1 MTQLLKTGFNKISEY
16 SDKTVNF
23 LKNSISISTDVLI
36 NGIKFKDTTDS
47 NKRVYFYYRYINV
60 LVILLVFG
68 LVYYLN
74 SYYNTFGIKD
84 TPYEILGAIVL
95 LGVGVFYFLFLVFR
109 NNNNNKINPNERL
122 AINGTDKMELTSSGY
137 DAISYNISIPTIQS
151 TYLKPLR
158 ILFMY
163 IGLLLLILISI
174 IYIINYVLYSQK
186 NTNMFS
192 ITQSLISITIVIVVL
207 AIFAALFSIKT
218 QDSDDSCEYID
229 SSKHL
234 FIYDYICIIKK
245 TIFFIPCLLIIVI
258 NEINKDI
265 KLTPSPVYLL
275 LFILILLITLLFV
288 LPFLF
293 KYFRTLN
300 KSSLLKGTDPYY
312 LNEKKVI
319 GIYQNLNKNINSTID
334 IPIPKTDSTSNPI
347 ITNPIDALLTTLNLN
362 KQETTLYLAFQIS
375 NLTNDLTKAFDSSTE
390 IAAETKDI
398 TKQAKENISD
408 TKGYNF
414 KLLKNDY
421 NGIYNIKTSFYDP
434 PKTINKFPY
443 NYTYSISFYVYIN
456 PQPTNTSI
464 AYNKDT
470 EIFNY
475 AYKPVIYYNGK
486 SQSIIVRSR
495 TLNNKGDQLDTI
507 YEGKNIKHQKWL
519 FFVINYSNNNIDVFI
534 DGKLVGT
541 KKDITPYFKGD
552 KVTIGENEGIHG
564 SIKEINYYSDIT
576 SPLTIE
582 LLYNLTNNK

>member
-1 MTQLLKTGFNKISEY
+1 MTQLLKKSYTIISDY

-23 LKNSISISTDVLI
+23 LKNSISISTDVVI
-36 NGIKFKDTTDS
+36 NGIKYKN
-47 NKRVYFYYRYINV
+47 NKPGTAPKYVYYYYRYINIF
-60 LVILLVFG
+60 LILLAFG
-68 LVYYLN
+68 IVYYLN
-74 SYYNTFGIKD
+74 TYYNLFGIKN

-95 LGVGVFYFLFLVFR
+95 FGVGAFYFLFLVFR
-109 NNNNNKINPNERL
+109 NNNYNFINENERL
-122 AINGTDKMELTSSGY
+122 SSTTTDTGKPLSSSDY
-137 DAISYNISIPTIQS
+137 DAPIYNIDSTIIQS
-151 TYLKPLR
+151 SYLKPLR

-163 IGLLLLILISI
+163 IALLFAILISI
-174 IYIINYVLYSQK
+174 VYIINYVLYSQK

-207 AIFAALFSIKT
+207 AIIASLFSIKA
-218 QDSDDSCEYID
+218 QESDDSCENPEG
-229 SSKHL
+229 KKFM

-258 NEINKDI
+258 DEINKDI
-265 KLTPSPVYLL
+265 KLTPSSVYLL
-275 LFILILLITLLFV
+275 LFILLLLITLLFV

-312 LNEKKVI
+312 LNEMKVI
-319 GIYQNLNKNINSTID
+319 GIYQNLNKNINDTID
-334 IPIPKTDSTSNPI
+334 IPIPKTDSTSNTI
-347 ITNPIDALLTTLNLN
+347 IKNPIDALLTTLNLN
-362 KQETTLYLAFQIS
+362 KQENTLF
-375 NLTNDLTKAFDSSTE
+375 KALDSSTTIE
-390 IAAETKDI
+390 PESKEVTKQTKD
-398 TKQAKENISD
+398 NISD

-434 PKTINKFPY
+434 PKVIKKFPY

-456 PQPTNTSI
+456 PQPTNTSV

-486 SQSIIVRSR
+486 SQSIIIKSR

-507 YEGKNIKHQKWL
+507 YQGKNIKHQ
-519 FFVINYSNNNIDVFI
+519 NQ
-534 DGKLVGT
+534 
-541 KKDITPYFKGD
+541 
-552 KVTIGENEGIHG
+552 
-564 SIKEINYYSDIT
+564 
-576 SPLTIE
+576 
-582 LLYNLTNNK
+582 

>member
-1 MTQLLKTGFNKISEY
+1 MTQLLKTSFNKISEY

-36 NGIKFKDTTDS
+36 NGIKFKDTIAT
-47 NKRVYFYYRYINV
+47 NKHEYFYYRYINV

-95 LGVGVFYFLFLVFR
+95 LGVGVYYFLFLVFR
-109 NNNNNKINPNERL
+109 NNNNNKINKNERL
-122 AINGTDKMELTSSGY
+122 AINGSDNMELTSSGY

-163 IGLLLLILISI
+163 VGLLLLILISI

-186 NTNMFS
+186 NTNTFS

-218 QDSDDSCEYID
+218 QGSDESCEYSD
-229 SSKHL
+229 TSKSL

-258 NEINKDI
+258 DEINKDI

-275 LFILILLITLLFV
+275 LFILLLLITLLFV

-319 GIYQNLNKNINSTID
+319 AIYQNLNKNVNSTID
-334 IPIPKTDSTSNPI
+334 IPIPKTDNTSNPI

-362 KQETTLYLAFQIS
+362 KQENTLF
-375 NLTNDLTKAFDSSTE
+375 KAFDSSTE
-390 IAAETKDI
+390 IAPESKDI
-398 TKQAKENISD
+398 TNQTKDNISD

-421 NGIYNIKTSFYDP
+421 NGIYNVKTSFYDP

-456 PQPTNTSI
+456 PQPTNTSV

-564 SIKEINYYSDIT
+564 SIKEINYYSEIT

>member
-1 MTQLLKTGFNKISEY
+1 MTQLLKTGATIISDY

-23 LKNSISISTDVLI
+23 LKNSISISTDVVI
-36 NGIKFKDTTDS
+36 NGIKYKKTGDEY
-47 NKRVYFYYRYINV
+47 VYYYYRYINV
-60 LVILLVFG
+60 LLILLAFG
-68 LVYYLN
+68 IVYYLN
-74 SYYNTFGIKD
+74 TYYNLFGIKN

-95 LGVGVFYFLFLVFR
+95 FGVGAFYFLFLVFR
-109 NNNNNKINPNERL
+109 NNNNRFINENERL
-122 AINGTDKMELTSSGY
+122 NSATDKGQPLSSSDY
-137 DAISYNISIPTIQS
+137 DAPIYNINSKIIQS
-151 TYLKPLR
+151 SYLKPLR

-163 IGLLLLILISI
+163 IALLFAILISI
-174 IYIINYVLYSQK
+174 VYIVNYVLYSQK

-207 AIFAALFSIKT
+207 AIIASLFSIKA
-218 QDSDDSCEYID
+218 QKSGDACENPED
-229 SSKHL
+229 TEDEKFM

-258 NEINKDI
+258 DEINKDI
-265 KLTPSPVYLL
+265 KLTPSSVYLL
-275 LFILILLITLLFV
+275 LFILLLLITLLFV

-312 LNEKKVI
+312 LNEMKVI
-319 GIYQNLNKNINSTID
+319 GIYQNLNKNVNDTID
-334 IPIPKTDSTSNPI
+334 IPIPKTDSTSNTI
-347 ITNPIDALLTTLNLN
+347 IKNPIDALLTTLNLN
-362 KQETTLYLAFQIS
+362 KQENTLF
-375 NLTNDLTKAFDSSTE
+375 KALDSSTTIE
-390 IAAETKDI
+390 PESKEVTKQTKD
-398 TKQAKENISD
+398 NISD

-434 PKTINKFPY
+434 PKVINKFPY

-456 PQPTNTSI
+456 PQPTNTSV

-486 SQSIIVRSR
+486 SQSIIIKSR

-507 YEGKNIKHQKWL
+507 YQGKNIKHQKWL

-534 DGKLVGT
+534 DGKLVGS
-541 KKDITPYFKGD
+541 KKDVTPYFKGD
-552 KVTIGENEGIHG
+552 KVTIGENDGIHG
-564 SIKEINYYSDIT
+564 SIKEINYYSEIT

-582 LLYNLTNNK
+582 LLYNLTNNS

>member
-36 NGIKFKDTTDS
+36 NGIKFKKNDS
-47 NKRVYFYYRYINV
+47 MSNDHEYFYYRYINV

-95 LGVGVFYFLFLVFR
+95 FGVGVFYFLFLVFR
-109 NNNNNKINPNERL
+109 NNNNKKINLNERL
-122 AINGTDKMELTSSGY
+122 STNRGPDDKELNNDSYT
-137 DAISYNISIPTIQS
+137 AVIYNIDNKRIQS

-186 NTNMFS
+186 NTNTFS

-218 QDSDDSCEYID
+218 QDSDDSCEYSD

-258 NEINKDI
+258 DEINKDI

-275 LFILILLITLLFV
+275 LFILIILITLLFV

-362 KQETTLYLAFQIS
+362 KQENTLF
-375 NLTNDLTKAFDSSTE
+375 KAFDSSTE
-390 IAAETKDI
+390 IAPESKDI
-398 TKQAKENISD
+398 TNQTKDNISD

-421 NGIYNIKTSFYDP
+421 NGIYNVKTSFYDP

-456 PQPTNTSI
+456 PQPTNTSV

-519 FFVINYSNNNIDVFI
+519 FVVINYSNNNIDVFI

-564 SIKEINYYSDIT
+564 SIKEINYYSEIT

>member
-1 MTQLLKTGFNKISEY
+1 MTQLLKTSYTIISDY

-23 LKNSISISTDVLI
+23 LKNSISISTDVVI
-36 NGIKFKDTTDS
+36 NGIKYKK
-47 NKRVYFYYRYINV
+47 NGNEYVYYYYRYINIF
-60 LVILLVFG
+60 LILLAFG

-74 SYYNTFGIKD
+74 TYYNLFGIKN

-95 LGVGVFYFLFLVFR
+95 FGVGAFYFLFLVFR
-109 NNNNNKINPNERL
+109 NNNNNFINENERL
-122 AINGTDKMELTSSGY
+122 ISAKIDKPLSSSYY
-137 DAISYNISIPTIQS
+137 DATIYNIDSNIIQNS
-151 TYLKPLR
+151 YLKPLR

-163 IGLLLLILISI
+163 IALLFAILISI
-174 IYIINYVLYSQK
+174 VYIVNYVLYSQK

-207 AIFAALFSIKT
+207 AIIASLFSIKA
-218 QDSDDSCEYID
+218 QKSDDSCENPED
-229 SSKHL
+229 EKFM

-258 NEINKDI
+258 DEINKDI
-265 KLTPSPVYLL
+265 KLTPSSVYLL
-275 LFILILLITLLFV
+275 LFILLLLITLLFV

-312 LNEKKVI
+312 LNEMKVI
-319 GIYQNLNKNINSTID
+319 GIYQNLNKNVNDTID
-334 IPIPKTDSTSNPI
+334 IPIPKTDNTSNTI
-347 ITNPIDALLTTLNLN
+347 IKNPIDALLTTLNLN
-362 KQETTLYLAFQIS
+362 KQENTLF
-375 NLTNDLTKAFDSSTE
+375 KALDSSTTIE
-390 IAAETKDI
+390 PESKEVTKQTKD
-398 TKQAKENISD
+398 NISD

-434 PKTINKFPY
+434 PKVINKFPY

-456 PQPTNTSI
+456 PQPTNTSV

-486 SQSIIVRSR
+486 SQSIIIKSR

-507 YEGKNIKHQKWL
+507 YQGKNIKHQKWL

-534 DGKLVGT
+534 DGKLVGS
-541 KKDITPYFKGD
+541 KKDVTPYFKGD
-552 KVTIGENEGIHG
+552 KVTIGENDGIHG
-564 SIKEINYYSDIT
+564 SIKEINYYSEIT

-582 LLYNLTNNK
+582 LLYNLTNNS

>member
-1 MTQLLKTGFNKISEY
+1 MTQLLKKGYTIISDY

-23 LKNSISISTDVLI
+23 LKNSINISTDVVI
-36 NGIKFKDTTDS
+36 NGIKYKKDS
-47 NKRVYFYYRYINV
+47 EYVYYYYRYINV
-60 LVILLVFG
+60 FLILLAFG
-68 LVYYLN
+68 IVYHLN
-74 SYYNTFGIKD
+74 TYYNLFGIKN

-95 LGVGVFYFLFLVFR
+95 FGVGAFYFLFLVFR
-109 NNNNNKINPNERL
+109 NNNNRFINKNERL
-122 AINGTDKMELTSSGY
+122 NSATITDPLSSSDY
-137 DAISYNISIPTIQS
+137 DATIYNIDSNIIQS
-151 TYLKPLR
+151 SYLKPLR

-163 IGLLLLILISI
+163 IALLFAILISI
-174 IYIINYVLYSQK
+174 VYIVNYVLYSQK

-207 AIFAALFSIKT
+207 AIIASIFSIKA
-218 QDSDDSCEYID
+218 QKSGDSCENPED
-229 SSKHL
+229 TEGKKFM

-258 NEINKDI
+258 DEINKDI
-265 KLTPSPVYLL
+265 KLTPSSVYLL
-275 LFILILLITLLFV
+275 LFILLLLITLLFV

-312 LNEKKVI
+312 LNEMKVI
-319 GIYQNLNKNINSTID
+319 GIYQNLNKNINDTID
-334 IPIPKTDSTSNPI
+334 IPIPKIDSTSNTI
-347 ITNPIDALLTTLNLN
+347 IKNPIDALLTTLNLN
-362 KQETTLYLAFQIS
+362 KQENTLF
-375 NLTNDLTKAFDSSTE
+375 KALDSSTTIE
-390 IAAETKDI
+390 PESKEVTKQTKD
-398 TKQAKENISD
+398 NISD

-434 PKTINKFPY
+434 PKVIKKFPY

-456 PQPTNTSI
+456 PQPTNTSV

-486 SQSIIVRSR
+486 SQSIIIKSR

-507 YEGKNIKHQKWL
+507 YQGKNIKHQKWL
-519 FFVINYSNNNIDVFI
+519 FFVINYSNNNIDVFM
-534 DGKLVGT
+534 DGKLVGS
-541 KKDITPYFKGD
+541 KKDVTPYFKGD
-552 KVTIGENEGIHG
+552 KVTIGENDGIHG

-576 SPLTIE
+576 SPLTVE
-582 LLYNLTNNK
+582 LLYNLTNNR

>member
-1 MTQLLKTGFNKISEY
+1 MTQLLKTSATIISDY

-23 LKNSISISTDVLI
+23 LKNSISISTDVVI
-36 NGIKFKDTTDS
+36 NGIKYKKTGDEY
-47 NKRVYFYYRYINV
+47 VYYYYRYINV
-60 LVILLVFG
+60 LLILLAFG
-68 LVYYLN
+68 IVYYLN
-74 SYYNTFGIKD
+74 TYYNLFGIKN

-95 LGVGVFYFLFLVFR
+95 FGVGAFYFLFLVFR
-109 NNNNNKINPNERL
+109 NNNNRFINENERL
-122 AINGTDKMELTSSGY
+122 SSTTTDKGQPLSSSGY
-137 DAISYNISIPTIQS
+137 DATIYTINSNIIQNS
-151 TYLKPLR
+151 YLKPLR

-163 IGLLLLILISI
+163 IALLFTILISI
-174 IYIINYVLYSQK
+174 VYIVNYVLYSQK

-207 AIFAALFSIKT
+207 AIIASLFSIKA
-218 QDSDDSCEYID
+218 QKSGDACENPED
-229 SSKHL
+229 EKFM

-258 NEINKDI
+258 DEINKDI
-265 KLTPSPVYLL
+265 KLTPSSVYLL
-275 LFILILLITLLFV
+275 LFILLLLITLLFV

-312 LNEKKVI
+312 LNEMKVI
-319 GIYQNLNKNINSTID
+319 GIYQNLNKNINDTID
-334 IPIPKTDSTSNPI
+334 IPIPKTDSTSNTI
-347 ITNPIDALLTTLNLN
+347 IKNPIDALLTTLNLN
-362 KQETTLYLAFQIS
+362 KQENTLFKTL
-375 NLTNDLTKAFDSSTE
+375 DSSTTIE
-390 IAAETKDI
+390 PESKEVTKQTKD
-398 TKQAKENISD
+398 NISD

-434 PKTINKFPY
+434 PKVINKFPY

-456 PQPTNTSI
+456 PQPTNTSV

-486 SQSIIVRSR
+486 SQSIIIKSR

-507 YEGKNIKHQKWL
+507 YQGKNIKHQKWL

-534 DGKLVGT
+534 DGKMVGS
-541 KKDITPYFKGD
+541 KKDVTPYFKGD
-552 KVTIGENEGIHG
+552 KVTIGENDGIHG

-576 SPLTIE
+576 SPLTVE
-582 LLYNLTNNK
+582 LLYNLTNNR

>member
-36 NGIKFKDTTDS
+36 NGIKFKDKTVH

-74 SYYNTFGIKD
+74 SYYNLFGVQN

-122 AINGTDKMELTSSGY
+122 ATVGTDNMELNSNSY

-163 IGLLLLILISI
+163 IGLLLCILISI

-186 NTNMFS
+186 NTNTFS

-207 AIFAALFSIKT
+207 AIFAALFSIKA
-218 QDSDDSCEYID
+218 QDSNDSCENND
-229 SSKHL
+229 PNKN
-234 FIYDYICIIKK
+234 IYDYICVIKK

-258 NEINKDI
+258 DEINKDI

-300 KSSLLKGTDPYY
+300 KNSLLKGTDPYY
-312 LNEKKVI
+312 LNEQKVI
-319 GIYQNLNKNINSTID
+319 AIYQNLNKNVNSTID

-362 KQETTLYLAFQIS
+362 KQENSLF
-375 NLTNDLTKAFDSSTE
+375 KAFDSSTE
-390 IAAETKDI
+390 IAPESKDI
-398 TKQAKENISD
+398 TKQTKDNISD

-421 NGIYNIKTSFYDP
+421 NGIYNVKTSFYDP

-456 PQPTNTSI
+456 PQPTNTSV

-519 FFVINYSNNNIDVFI
+519 FIVINYSNNSIDVFI

-541 KKDITPYFKGD
+541 KKDVTPYFKGD

>member
-1 MTQLLKTGFNKISEY
+1 MTQLLKAGYNNISEY

-36 NGIKFKDTTDS
+36 NGIKFKDNNSITH
-47 NKRVYFYYRYINV
+47 KYYYYRYINV

-74 SYYNTFGIKD
+74 SYYNIFGIKN

-109 NNNNNKINPNERL
+109 NNNNKKINENERL
-122 AINGTDKMELTSSGY
+122 ITDRVLDNKELTDDNY
-137 DAISYNISIPTIQS
+137 DAPIYNITSDKIQS

-174 IYIINYVLYSQK
+174 VYIINYVLYSQK

-192 ITQSLISITIVIVVL
+192 ITQSVISITIVIVVL

-218 QDSDDSCEYID
+218 QGSDDSCEYSD
-229 SSKHL
+229 SSKSL
-234 FIYDYICIIKK
+234 FIYDYICILKK

-258 NEINKDI
+258 DEINKDI

-319 GIYQNLNKNINSTID
+319 AIYQNLNKNVNSTID

-362 KQETTLYLAFQIS
+362 KQENTLF
-375 NLTNDLTKAFDSSTE
+375 KAFDSSTE
-390 IAAETKDI
+390 IAPESKDI
-398 TKQAKENISD
+398 TNQTKDNISD

>member
-1 MTQLLKTGFNKISEY
+1 MRELLKTGFNKISEY

-36 NGIKFKDTTDS
+36 NGIKFKDKANS
-47 NKRVYFYYRYINV
+47 AMHEYFYYRYINV

-74 SYYNTFGIKD
+74 SYYNLFGLQN

-122 AINGTDKMELTSSGY
+122 AINGTDNMELTADKY
-137 DAISYNISIPTIQS
+137 DAAIYNIKSDRIQS

-163 IGLLLLILISI
+163 IGLLLFILISI

-218 QDSDDSCEYID
+218 QGSNDLCENSDPN
-229 SSKHL
+229 KN
-234 FIYDYICIIKK
+234 IYDYICVIKK

-258 NEINKDI
+258 DEINKDI
-265 KLTPSPVYLL
+265 KLTPSSVYLL
-275 LFILILLITLLFV
+275 LFILMLLITLLFI

-319 GIYQNLNKNINSTID
+319 AIYQNLNKNVNSTID

-362 KQETTLYLAFQIS
+362 KQENTLFKS
-375 NLTNDLTKAFDSSTE
+375 FDSSTE
-390 IAAETKDI
+390 IAPESKEI
-398 TKQAKENISD
+398 TKQTKDNISD

-421 NGIYNIKTSFYDP
+421 NGIYNIKTSFFDP
-434 PKTINKFPY
+434 PKVINKFPY

-475 AYKPVIYYNGK
+475 AYKPAIYYNGK
-486 SQSIIVRSR
+486 SQSIIVKSR

-519 FFVINYSNNNIDVFI
+519 FFVINYSNNSIDVFI

-541 KKDITPYFKGD
+541 KKDVTPYFKGD

-564 SIKEINYYSDIT
+564 SIKEINYYSEIT

>member
-1 MTQLLKTGFNKISEY
+1 MTQLLKNSYNIISDY
-16 SDKTVNF
+16 SDKTVTF
-23 LKNSISISTDVLI
+23 LKNSISISTDVVI
-36 NGIKFKDTTDS
+36 NGIKYKKGETHS
-47 NKRVYFYYRYINV
+47 YYYYRYINV
-60 LVILLVFG
+60 LLILLAFG

-74 SYYNTFGIKD
+74 TYYNLFGIKN
-84 TPYEILGAIVL
+84 TPYEILGAIVFF
-95 LGVGVFYFLFLVFR
+95 GIGVFYFLFLVFR
-109 NNNNNKINPNERL
+109 NNNNKFIQANERL
-122 AINGTDKMELTSSGY
+122 NLAATDKTLSSSDY
-137 DAISYNISIPTIQS
+137 DVNSYNISIPRIQS

-163 IGLLLLILISI
+163 IALLFFILISI
-174 IYIINYVLYSQK
+174 VYIINYVLYSQK
-186 NTNMFS
+186 NTNSFS

-207 AIFAALFSIKT
+207 AIIAYLFSIKA
-218 QDSDDSCEYID
+218 QDSDESCLNNDPDKSY
-229 SSKHL
+229 
-234 FIYDYICIIKK
+234 FMYDYICVIKK
-245 TIFFIPCLLIIVI
+245 IIFFIPCLLIIVI
-258 NEINKDI
+258 DEINKDI
-265 KLTPSPVYLL
+265 KLTPNSVYLL
-275 LFILILLITLLFV
+275 LFILLLLITLLFI

-300 KSSLLKGTDPYY
+300 KNSLLKGTDPYY
-312 LNEKKVI
+312 LNEMKVI
-319 GIYQNLNKNINSTID
+319 GIYQNLNKNVNASID

-362 KQETTLYLAFQIS
+362 KQENTLF
-375 NLTNDLTKAFDSSTE
+375 KALDSSTTIGPE
-390 IAAETKDI
+390 DKEI
-398 TKQAKENISD
+398 TKQTKDNISD

-421 NGIYNIKTSFYDP
+421 NGIYNIKTGFYDP
-434 PKTINKFPY
+434 PKVIQKFPY

-456 PQPTNTSI
+456 PQPTNTSV

-519 FFVINYSNNNIDVFI
+519 FFVINYSNNSIDVFI

-541 KKDITPYFKGD
+541 KKDVTPYFKGD

-564 SIKEINYYSDIT
+564 SIKEINYYSEIT

>member
-1 MTQLLKTGFNKISEY
+1 MIQLLKASFNTISDY

-36 NGIKFKDTTDS
+36 NGIKFKTKDNF
-47 NKRVYFYYRYINV
+47 NKREYFYYRYINV

-74 SYYNTFGIKD
+74 SYYNTFGVQN

-109 NNNNNKINPNERL
+109 NNNNNKINKNERL
-122 AINGTDKMELTSSGY
+122 AIVGNDGDMELTSSGY
-137 DAISYNISIPTIQS
+137 DTISYNISIPTIQS
-151 TYLKPLR
+151 SYLKPLR

-186 NTNMFS
+186 NTNTFS

-218 QDSDDSCEYID
+218 QDSDDSCEYSD

-258 NEINKDI
+258 DEINKDI

-319 GIYQNLNKNINSTID
+319 AIYQNLNKNVNSTID

-347 ITNPIDALLTTLNLN
+347 ITNPIDALLSTLNLN
-362 KQETTLYLAFQIS
+362 KQENTLF
-375 NLTNDLTKAFDSSTE
+375 KAFDSSTE
-390 IAAETKDI
+390 IAPESKDI
-398 TKQAKENISD
+398 TNQSKDNISD

-486 SQSIIVRSR
+486 SQSIIIRSR

-519 FFVINYSNNNIDVFI
+519 FIVINYSNNSIDVFI

-541 KKDITPYFKGD
+541 KKDVTPYFKGD

-564 SIKEINYYSDIT
+564 SIKEINYYNDIT

>member
-1 MTQLLKTGFNKISEY
+1 MTQLLKTSATIISDY

-23 LKNSISISTDVLI
+23 LKNSISISTDVVI
-36 NGIKFKDTTDS
+36 NGIKYKKTGDEY
-47 NKRVYFYYRYINV
+47 VYYYYRYINV
-60 LVILLVFG
+60 LLILLAFG
-68 LVYYLN
+68 IVYYLN
-74 SYYNTFGIKD
+74 TYYNLFGIKN

-95 LGVGVFYFLFLVFR
+95 FGVGAFYFLFLVFR
-109 NNNNNKINPNERL
+109 NNNNRFINENERL
-122 AINGTDKMELTSSGY
+122 SSTTTDKGQPLSSSGY
-137 DAISYNISIPTIQS
+137 DATIYTINSNIIQNS
-151 TYLKPLR
+151 YLKPLR

-163 IGLLLLILISI
+163 IALLFTILISI
-174 IYIINYVLYSQK
+174 VYIVNYVLYSQK

-207 AIFAALFSIKT
+207 AIIASLFSIKA
-218 QDSDDSCEYID
+218 QKSGDACENPED
-229 SSKHL
+229 EKFM

-258 NEINKDI
+258 DEINKDI
-265 KLTPSPVYLL
+265 KLTPSSVYLL
-275 LFILILLITLLFV
+275 LFILLLLITLLFV

-312 LNEKKVI
+312 LNEMKVI
-319 GIYQNLNKNINSTID
+319 GIYQNLNKNINDTID
-334 IPIPKTDSTSNPI
+334 IPIPKTDSTSNTI
-347 ITNPIDALLTTLNLN
+347 IKNPIDALLTTLNLN
-362 KQETTLYLAFQIS
+362 KQENTLFKTL
-375 NLTNDLTKAFDSSTE
+375 DSSTTIE
-390 IAAETKDI
+390 PESKEVTKQTKD
-398 TKQAKENISD
+398 NISD

-434 PKTINKFPY
+434 PKVINKFPY

-456 PQPTNTSI
+456 PQPTNTSV

-486 SQSIIVRSR
+486 SQSIIIKSR

-507 YEGKNIKHQKWL
+507 YQGKNIKHQKWL
-519 FFVINYSNNNIDVFI
+519 FFVINYSNNNIDVFM
-534 DGKLVGT
+534 DGKLVGS
-541 KKDITPYFKGD
+541 KKDVTPYFKGD
-552 KVTIGENEGIHG
+552 KVTIGENDGIHG

-576 SPLTIE
+576 SPLTVE
-582 LLYNLTNNK
+582 LLYNLTNNR

>member
-1 MTQLLKTGFNKISEY
+1 MTQLLKKGYTIISDY

-23 LKNSISISTDVLI
+23 LKNSINISTDVVI
-36 NGIKFKDTTDS
+36 NGIKYKNDS
-47 NKRVYFYYRYINV
+47 DYVYYYYRYINIF
-60 LVILLVFG
+60 LILLAFG
-68 LVYYLN
+68 IVYYLN
-74 SYYNTFGIKD
+74 TYYNLFGIKN

-95 LGVGVFYFLFLVFR
+95 FGVGAFYFLFLVFR
-109 NNNNNKINPNERL
+109 NNNNRFINKNERL
-122 AINGTDKMELTSSGY
+122 NSATITDPLSSSDY
-137 DAISYNISIPTIQS
+137 DATIYNINSTIIQNS
-151 TYLKPLR
+151 YLKPLR

-163 IGLLLLILISI
+163 IALLFAILISI
-174 IYIINYVLYSQK
+174 VYIVNYVLYSQK

-207 AIFAALFSIKT
+207 AIIASIFSIKA
-218 QDSDDSCEYID
+218 QKSGDSCENPED
-229 SSKHL
+229 EKFM

-258 NEINKDI
+258 DEINKDI
-265 KLTPSPVYLL
+265 KLTPSSVYLL
-275 LFILILLITLLFV
+275 LFILLLLITLLFV

-312 LNEKKVI
+312 LNEMKVI
-319 GIYQNLNKNINSTID
+319 GIYQNLNKNVNDTID
-334 IPIPKTDSTSNPI
+334 IPIPKTDSTSNTI
-347 ITNPIDALLTTLNLN
+347 IKNPIDALLTTLNLN
-362 KQETTLYLAFQIS
+362 KQENTLF
-375 NLTNDLTKAFDSSTE
+375 KALDSSTTIE
-390 IAAETKDI
+390 PESKEVTKQTKD
-398 TKQAKENISD
+398 NISD

-434 PKTINKFPY
+434 PKVIKKFPY

-456 PQPTNTSI
+456 PQPTNTSV

-486 SQSIIVRSR
+486 SQSIIIKSR

-507 YEGKNIKHQKWL
+507 YQGKNIKHQKWL
-519 FFVINYSNNNIDVFI
+519 FFVINYSNNNIDVFM
-534 DGKLVGT
+534 DGKLVGS
-541 KKDITPYFKGD
+541 KKDVTPYFKGD
-552 KVTIGENEGIHG
+552 KVTIGENDGIHG

-576 SPLTIE
+576 SPLTVE
-582 LLYNLTNNK
+582 LLYNLTNNR

>member
-122 AINGTDKMELTSSGY
+122 AIVGNDGDMELTSSGY
-137 DAISYNISIPTIQS
+137 DAIIYNIDNIKIQS

-186 NTNMFS
+186 NTNTFS
-192 ITQSLISITIVIVVL
+192 ITQSLISITIVIVML
-207 AIFAALFSIKT
+207 AIFAALFSIKA
-218 QDSDDSCEYID
+218 QDSNDSCENND
-229 SSKHL
+229 PNK
-234 FIYDYICIIKK
+234 FMYDYICIIKK

-258 NEINKDI
+258 DEINKDI

-275 LFILILLITLLFV
+275 LFILILLITLLFI

-319 GIYQNLNKNINSTID
+319 AIYQNLNKNVNSTID
-334 IPIPKTDSTSNPI
+334 IPIPKADSTSNPI
-347 ITNPIDALLTTLNLN
+347 ITNPIDSLLSTLNLN
-362 KQETTLYLAFQIS
+362 KQENTLF
-375 NLTNDLTKAFDSSTE
+375 KAFDSSTE
-390 IAAETKDI
+390 IAPESKDI
-398 TKQAKENISD
+398 TKQAKDNISD

-421 NGIYNIKTSFYDP
+421 NGIYNVKTSFYDP

-456 PQPTNTSI
+456 PQPTNTSV

-519 FFVINYSNNNIDVFI
+519 FIVINYSNNNIDVFI

-564 SIKEINYYSDIT
+564 SIKEINYYSEIT

>member
-1 MTQLLKTGFNKISEY
+1 MTQLLKKSYTIISDY

-23 LKNSISISTDVLI
+23 LKNSINISTDVVI
-36 NGIKFKDTTDS
+36 NGIKYKKSDDEY
-47 NKRVYFYYRYINV
+47 VYYYYRYINIF
-60 LVILLVFG
+60 LILLAFG
-68 LVYYLN
+68 IVYYLN
-74 SYYNTFGIKD
+74 TYYNLFGIKN

-95 LGVGVFYFLFLVFR
+95 FGVGAFYFLFLVFR
-109 NNNNNKINPNERL
+109 NNNNTFINENERL
-122 AINGTDKMELTSSGY
+122 SSATITKPLSSSGY
-137 DAISYNISIPTIQS
+137 DATIYNINSNIIQS
-151 TYLKPLR
+151 SYLKPLR

-163 IGLLLLILISI
+163 IALLFAILISI
-174 IYIINYVLYSQK
+174 VYIVNYVLYSQK

-207 AIFAALFSIKT
+207 AIIAYLFSIKA
-218 QDSDDSCEYID
+218 QESGDACENPED
-229 SSKHL
+229 TNDKKFM

-258 NEINKDI
+258 DEINKDI
-265 KLTPSPVYLL
+265 KLTPSSVYLL
-275 LFILILLITLLFV
+275 LFILLLLITLLFV

-300 KSSLLKGTDPYY
+300 KSSLLKGTEPYY
-312 LNEKKVI
+312 LNEMKVI
-319 GIYQNLNKNINSTID
+319 GIYQNLNKNVNDTID
-334 IPIPKTDSTSNPI
+334 IPIPKTDSTSNTI
-347 ITNPIDALLTTLNLN
+347 IKNPIDALLTTLNLN
-362 KQETTLYLAFQIS
+362 KQENTLF
-375 NLTNDLTKAFDSSTE
+375 KALDSSTTIE
-390 IAAETKDI
+390 PESKEVTKQTKD
-398 TKQAKENISD
+398 NISD

-434 PKTINKFPY
+434 PKVINKFPY

-456 PQPTNTSI
+456 PQPTNTSVS
-464 AYNKDT
+464 YNKDT

-486 SQSIIVRSR
+486 SQSIIIKSR

-507 YEGKNIKHQKWL
+507 YQGKNIKHQKWL
-519 FFVINYSNNNIDVFI
+519 FFVINYSNNNIDVFM
-534 DGKLVGT
+534 DGKLVGS
-541 KKDITPYFKGD
+541 KKDVTPYFKGD

-576 SPLTIE
+576 SPLTVE
-582 LLYNLTNNK
+582 LLYNLTNNR

>member
-1 MTQLLKTGFNKISEY
+1 MTQLLKTGYNNISEY

-36 NGIKFKDTTDS
+36 NGIKFQDKNNSTQH
-47 NKRVYFYYRYINV
+47 KYYYYRYINV

-74 SYYNTFGIKD
+74 SYYNIFGIKN

-109 NNNNNKINPNERL
+109 NNNNKKINENERL
-122 AINGTDKMELTSSGY
+122 ITNREPDNKELTDDNY
-137 DAISYNISIPTIQS
+137 DAPIYNITSDKIQS

-192 ITQSLISITIVIVVL
+192 ITQSVISITIVIVVL

-218 QDSDDSCEYID
+218 QGSDDSCEYSD
-229 SSKHL
+229 SSKSL
-234 FIYDYICIIKK
+234 FIYDYICILKK

-258 NEINKDI
+258 DEINKDI

-275 LFILILLITLLFV
+275 LFILLLLITLLFV

-319 GIYQNLNKNINSTID
+319 AIYQNLNKNVNSTID

-362 KQETTLYLAFQIS
+362 KQENTLF
-375 NLTNDLTKAFDSSTE
+375 KAFDSSTE
-390 IAAETKDI
+390 IAPESKDI
-398 TKQAKENISD
+398 TNQTKDNISE

>member
-1 MTQLLKTGFNKISEY
+1 MTQLLKNSYNIISDY

-23 LKNSISISTDVLI
+23 LKNSISISTDVVI
-36 NGIKFKDTTDS
+36 NGIKYKKGETHS
-47 NKRVYFYYRYINV
+47 YYYYRYINV
-60 LVILLVFG
+60 LLILLAFG
-68 LVYYLN
+68 IVYYLN
-74 SYYNTFGIKD
+74 TYYNLFGIKN
-84 TPYEILGAIVL
+84 TPYEILGAIVFF
-95 LGVGVFYFLFLVFR
+95 GIGVFYFLFLVFR
-109 NNNNNKINPNERL
+109 NNNNKFIQANERL
-122 AINGTDKMELTSSGY
+122 NSADKDKTLSSSDY
-137 DAISYNISIPTIQS
+137 DVNSYNISIPKIQS

-163 IGLLLLILISI
+163 IALLFFILISI
-174 IYIINYVLYSQK
+174 VYIINYVLYSQK
-186 NTNMFS
+186 NTNSFS

-207 AIFAALFSIKT
+207 AIIASLFSIKA
-218 QDSDDSCEYID
+218 QDSDDSCLNNDPDKSY
-229 SSKHL
+229 
-234 FIYDYICIIKK
+234 FMYDYICVIKK
-245 TIFFIPCLLIIVI
+245 IIFFIPCLLIIVI
-258 NEINKDI
+258 DEINKDI
-265 KLTPSPVYLL
+265 KLTPNSVYLL
-275 LFILILLITLLFV
+275 LFILLLLITLLFI

-300 KSSLLKGTDPYY
+300 KNSLLKGTDPYY
-312 LNEKKVI
+312 LNEMKVI
-319 GIYQNLNKNINSTID
+319 GIYQNLNKNVNASID

-362 KQETTLYLAFQIS
+362 KQENTLF
-375 NLTNDLTKAFDSSTE
+375 KALDSSTTIGPE
-390 IAAETKDI
+390 DKEI
-398 TKQAKENISD
+398 TKQTKDNISE

-421 NGIYNIKTSFYDP
+421 NGIYNIKTGFYDP
-434 PKTINKFPY
+434 PKVIQKFPY

-456 PQPTNTSI
+456 PQPTNTSV

-519 FFVINYSNNNIDVFI
+519 FFVINYSNNSIDVFI

-541 KKDITPYFKGD
+541 KKDVTPYFKGD

-564 SIKEINYYSDIT
+564 SIKEINYYSEIT

>member
-1 MTQLLKTGFNKISEY
+1 MTQLLKTSFNTISDY

-36 NGIKFKDTTDS
+36 NGIKFKKTDS
-47 NKRVYFYYRYINV
+47 SPNYEYFYYRYINV

-74 SYYNTFGIKD
+74 SYHNLFGIKN
-84 TPYEILGAIVL
+84 TPYEILGAIIFF
-95 LGVGVFYFLFLVFR
+95 GIGVFYFLFLVFR
-109 NNNNNKINPNERL
+109 NNTNSKIDTNERL
-122 AINGTDKMELTSSGY
+122 ATDERDDEENELSKSGY
-137 DAISYNISIPTIQS
+137 DAISYNINNTNIKS

-186 NTNMFS
+186 NTNMFT
-192 ITQSLISITIVIVVL
+192 ITQSVISITIVIVVL
-207 AIFAALFSIKT
+207 AIFAALFSIKM
-218 QDSDDSCEYID
+218 QDSNDSCEYSDPTKFI
-229 SSKHL
+229 

-245 TIFFIPCLLIIVI
+245 TIFFLPCLLIIVI
-258 NEINKDI
+258 DEINKDI

-275 LFILILLITLLFV
+275 LFILLLLITLLFV

-300 KSSLLKGTDPYY
+300 KNSLLKGTDPYY
-312 LNEKKVI
+312 LNEMKVI
-319 GIYQNLNKNINSTID
+319 GIYQNLNKNVNSTID
-334 IPIPKTDSTSNPI
+334 IPIPKNESSSNPI

-362 KQETTLYLAFQIS
+362 KQENTLF
-375 NLTNDLTKAFDSSTE
+375 KAFDSSTE
-390 IAAETKDI
+390 IAPESTEI
-398 TKQAKENISD
+398 TKQTKDNISD

-486 SQSIIVRSR
+486 SQSIIIRSR

-519 FFVINYSNNNIDVFI
+519 FFVINYSNNSIDVFI

-541 KKDITPYFKGD
+541 KKDVTPYFKGD

>member
-1 MTQLLKTGFNKISEY
+1 MTQLLKASFNTISDY

-36 NGIKFKDTTDS
+36 NGIKFKKNSSTS
-47 NKRVYFYYRYINV
+47 NEYEYFYYRYINV
-60 LVILLVFG
+60 LVILLIFG
-68 LVYYLN
+68 LIYYLN
-74 SYYNTFGIKD
+74 SYYNVFGIKD
-84 TPYEILGAIVL
+84 TPYEILGAILL

-109 NNNNNKINPNERL
+109 NNNNNKINQNERL
-122 AINGTDKMELTSSGY
+122 AITGTDTMELTKLGY
-137 DAISYNISIPTIQS
+137 DTNSYNIDNIKIQN

-163 IGLLLLILISI
+163 IGLLLFILISI
-174 IYIINYVLYSQK
+174 IYIINYVLYAQK
-186 NTNMFS
+186 NTNTFS

-218 QDSDDSCEYID
+218 TGSDDSCEYSD
-229 SSKHL
+229 TSKTL
-234 FIYDYICIIKK
+234 FIYDYICVIKK
-245 TIFFIPCLLIIVI
+245 TIFFIPCLLLIVI
-258 NEINKDI
+258 DEINKDI

-275 LFILILLITLLFV
+275 LFILLLLITLLFV

-319 GIYQNLNKNINSTID
+319 GIYQNLNKSVNSTID
-334 IPIPKTDSTSNPI
+334 IPIPKADSTSKPI
-347 ITNPIDALLTTLNLN
+347 ITNPIDSLLSTLNLN
-362 KQETTLYLAFQIS
+362 KQENTLF
-375 NLTNDLTKAFDSSTE
+375 KAFDSSTE
-390 IAAETKDI
+390 IGPESKDI
-398 TKQAKENISD
+398 TKQAKDNISD

-421 NGIYNIKTSFYDP
+421 NGIYNVKTSFYDP

-456 PQPTNTSI
+456 PQPTNTSP

-552 KVTIGENEGIHG
+552 KVTIGENDGIQG
-564 SIKEINYYSDIT
+564 SIKEINYYSEIT

>member
-1 MTQLLKTGFNKISEY
+1 MTQLLKTSYTIISDY

-23 LKNSISISTDVLI
+23 LKNSISISTDVVI
-36 NGIKFKDTTDS
+36 NGIKYKK
-47 NKRVYFYYRYINV
+47 NGNEYVYYYYRYINIF
-60 LVILLVFG
+60 LILLAFG
-68 LVYYLN
+68 IVYYLN
-74 SYYNTFGIKD
+74 TYYNLFGIKN

-95 LGVGVFYFLFLVFR
+95 FGVGAFYFLFLVFR
-109 NNNNNKINPNERL
+109 NNNNNFINENERL
-122 AINGTDKMELTSSGY
+122 SSTTTDKGQPLSSSGY
-137 DAISYNISIPTIQS
+137 DATIYTINSNIIQNS
-151 TYLKPLR
+151 YLKPLR

-163 IGLLLLILISI
+163 IALLFAILISI
-174 IYIINYVLYSQK
+174 VYIVNYVLYSQK

-207 AIFAALFSIKT
+207 AIIASLFSIKA
-218 QDSDDSCEYID
+218 QKSGDACENPED
-229 SSKHL
+229 EKFM

-258 NEINKDI
+258 DEINKDI
-265 KLTPSPVYLL
+265 KLTPSSVYLL
-275 LFILILLITLLFV
+275 LFILLLLITLLFV

-312 LNEKKVI
+312 LNEMKVI
-319 GIYQNLNKNINSTID
+319 GIYQNLNKNINDTID
-334 IPIPKTDSTSNPI
+334 IPIPKTDSTSNTI
-347 ITNPIDALLTTLNLN
+347 IKNPIDALLTTLNLN
-362 KQETTLYLAFQIS
+362 KQENTLF
-375 NLTNDLTKAFDSSTE
+375 KALDSSTIIE
-390 IAAETKDI
+390 PESKEVTKQTKD
-398 TKQAKENISD
+398 NISD

-434 PKTINKFPY
+434 PKVINKFPY

-456 PQPTNTSI
+456 PQPTNTSV

-486 SQSIIVRSR
+486 SQSIIIKSR

-507 YEGKNIKHQKWL
+507 YQGKNIKHQKWL

-534 DGKLVGT
+534 DGKLVGS
-541 KKDITPYFKGD
+541 KKDVTPYFKGD
-552 KVTIGENEGIHG
+552 KVTIGENDGIHG
-564 SIKEINYYSDIT
+564 SIKEINYYSEIT

-582 LLYNLTNNK
+582 LLYNLTNNS

>member
-1 MTQLLKTGFNKISEY
+1 MTQLLKTSYTIISDY

-23 LKNSISISTDVLI
+23 LKNSINISTDVVI
-36 NGIKFKDTTDS
+36 NGIKYKE
-47 NKRVYFYYRYINV
+47 NGNQYVYYYYRYINIF
-60 LVILLVFG
+60 LILLAFG
-68 LVYYLN
+68 IVYYLN
-74 SYYNTFGIKD
+74 TYYNLFGIKN

-95 LGVGVFYFLFLVFR
+95 FGVGAFYFLFLVFR
-109 NNNNNKINPNERL
+109 NNNYKFINKNERL
-122 AINGTDKMELTSSGY
+122 DSATTDTSKPLSSSDY
-137 DAISYNISIPTIQS
+137 DATIYNIDSTIIQS
-151 TYLKPLR
+151 SYLKPLR

-163 IGLLLLILISI
+163 IALLFAILISI
-174 IYIINYVLYSQK
+174 VYIVNYVLYSQK

-207 AIFAALFSIKT
+207 AIIASLFSIKA
-218 QDSDDSCEYID
+218 QKSDDSCENPEG
-229 SSKHL
+229 KKFM

-258 NEINKDI
+258 DEINKDI
-265 KLTPSPVYLL
+265 KLTPSSVYLL
-275 LFILILLITLLFV
+275 LFILLLLITLLFV

-312 LNEKKVI
+312 LNEMKVI
-319 GIYQNLNKNINSTID
+319 GIYQNLNKNINDTID
-334 IPIPKTDSTSNPI
+334 IPIPKTDSTSNTI
-347 ITNPIDALLTTLNLN
+347 IKNPIDALLTTLNLN
-362 KQETTLYLAFQIS
+362 KQENTLF
-375 NLTNDLTKAFDSSTE
+375 KALDSSTTIE
-390 IAAETKDI
+390 PESKEVTKQTKD
-398 TKQAKENISD
+398 NISD

-434 PKTINKFPY
+434 PKVIKKFPY

-456 PQPTNTSI
+456 PQPTNTSV

-486 SQSIIVRSR
+486 SQSIIIKSR

-507 YEGKNIKHQKWL
+507 YQGKNIKHQKWL
-519 FFVINYSNNNIDVFI
+519 FFVINYSNNNIDVFM
-534 DGKLVGT
+534 DGKLVGS
-541 KKDITPYFKGD
+541 KKDVTPYFKGD
-552 KVTIGENEGIHG
+552 KVTIGENDGIHG

-576 SPLTIE
+576 SPLTVE
-582 LLYNLTNNK
+582 LLYNLTNNR

>member
-1 MTQLLKTGFNKISEY
+1 M
-16 SDKTVNF
+16 
-23 LKNSISISTDVLI
+23 
-36 NGIKFKDTTDS
+36 
-47 NKRVYFYYRYINV
+47 
-60 LVILLVFG
+60 
-68 LVYYLN
+68 
-74 SYYNTFGIKD
+74 
-84 TPYEILGAIVL
+84 
-95 LGVGVFYFLFLVFR
+95 
-109 NNNNNKINPNERL
+109 
-122 AINGTDKMELTSSGY
+122 
-137 DAISYNISIPTIQS
+137 
-151 TYLKPLR
+151 
-158 ILFMY
+158 
-163 IGLLLLILISI
+163 
-174 IYIINYVLYSQK
+174 LYSQK
-186 NTNMFS
+186 NTNSFS
-192 ITQSLISITIVIVVL
+192 ITQSIISLTIVIVVL

-218 QDSDDSCEYID
+218 HGSDDSCEYSD
-229 SSKHL
+229 TSKSL

-245 TIFFIPCLLIIVI
+245 TIFFIPCLLLIVI
-258 NEINKDI
+258 DEINKDI

-275 LFILILLITLLFV
+275 LFILLLLITLLFV

-319 GIYQNLNKNINSTID
+319 GIYQNLNKNVNSTID

-347 ITNPIDALLTTLNLN
+347 ITNPIDALLTRLNLN
-362 KQETTLYLAFQIS
+362 KQENTLF
-375 NLTNDLTKAFDSSTE
+375 KALDSLTE
-390 IAAETKDI
+390 IAPESKDI
-398 TKQAKENISD
+398 TNQTKDNISD

-434 PKTINKFPY
+434 PKAINKFPY

-507 YEGKNIKHQKWL
+507 YEGKHIKHQKWL

-541 KKDITPYFKGD
+541 KKNITPYFKGD

-564 SIKEINYYSDIT
+564 SIKEINYYSEIT

>member
-1 MTQLLKTGFNKISEY
+1 M
-16 SDKTVNF
+16 
-23 LKNSISISTDVLI
+23 
-36 NGIKFKDTTDS
+36 
-47 NKRVYFYYRYINV
+47 
-60 LVILLVFG
+60 
-68 LVYYLN
+68 
-74 SYYNTFGIKD
+74 
-84 TPYEILGAIVL
+84 
-95 LGVGVFYFLFLVFR
+95 
-109 NNNNNKINPNERL
+109 
-122 AINGTDKMELTSSGY
+122 
-137 DAISYNISIPTIQS
+137 
-151 TYLKPLR
+151 
-158 ILFMY
+158 
-163 IGLLLLILISI
+163 
-174 IYIINYVLYSQK
+174 
-186 NTNMFS
+186 
-192 ITQSLISITIVIVVL
+192 
-207 AIFAALFSIKT
+207 
-218 QDSDDSCEYID
+218 
-229 SSKHL
+229 
-234 FIYDYICIIKK
+234 KK

-258 NEINKDI
+258 DEINKDI

-275 LFILILLITLLFV
+275 LFILLLLITLLFV

-319 GIYQNLNKNINSTID
+319 GIYQNLNKNVNSTID
-334 IPIPKTDSTSNPI
+334 VPIPKTDNTSNPI
-347 ITNPIDALLTTLNLN
+347 ITNPIDALLSTLNLN
-362 KQETTLYLAFQIS
+362 KQENTIF
-375 NLTNDLTKAFDSSTE
+375 KAFDSSYA
-390 IAAETKDI
+390 IAPESKDI
-398 TKQAKENISD
+398 TNQTKDNISD
-408 TKGYNF
+408 TKGYNL

-421 NGIYNIKTSFYDP
+421 NGIYNVKTSFYDP

-456 PQPTNTSI
+456 PQPTNTSV

-519 FFVINYSNNNIDVFI
+519 FVVINYSNNNIDVFI

-564 SIKEINYYSDIT
+564 SIKEINYYSEIT

>member
-1 MTQLLKTGFNKISEY
+1 MTQLLKNSYNIISDY

-23 LKNSISISTDVLI
+23 LKNSISISTDVVI
-36 NGIKFKDTTDS
+36 NGIKYKKDSTS
-47 NKRVYFYYRYINV
+47 EYSYYYYRYINV
-60 LVILLVFG
+60 LLILLAFG
-68 LVYYLN
+68 IVYYLN
-74 SYYNTFGIKD
+74 TYYNLFGIKN
-84 TPYEILGAIVL
+84 TPYEILGAIVFF
-95 LGVGVFYFLFLVFR
+95 GIGVFYFLFLVFR
-109 NNNNNKINPNERL
+109 NNNNKFIQANERL
-122 AINGTDKMELTSSGY
+122 NSAAKDKTLSSSGY
-137 DAISYNISIPTIQS
+137 DEPSYNISIPTIQS

-163 IGLLLLILISI
+163 IALLFFILISI
-174 IYIINYVLYSQK
+174 VYIINYVLYSQK
-186 NTNMFS
+186 NTNSFS

-207 AIFAALFSIKT
+207 AIIASLFSIKA
-218 QDSDDSCEYID
+218 QDSDESCLNNNPEK
-229 SSKHL
+229 SN
-234 FIYDYICIIKK
+234 FMYDYICVIKK

-258 NEINKDI
+258 DEFNKDI
-265 KLTPSPVYLL
+265 KLTPNSVYLL
-275 LFILILLITLLFV
+275 LFILLLLITLLFI

-300 KSSLLKGTDPYY
+300 KNSLLKGTDPYY
-312 LNEKKVI
+312 LNEMKVI
-319 GIYQNLNKNINSTID
+319 GIYQNLNKNVNASID

-362 KQETTLYLAFQIS
+362 KQENTLF
-375 NLTNDLTKAFDSSTE
+375 KALDSSTTIGPE
-390 IAAETKDI
+390 DKEI
-398 TKQAKENISD
+398 TKQTKDNISD

-421 NGIYNIKTSFYDP
+421 NGIYNIKTGFYDP
-434 PKTINKFPY
+434 PKVIQKFPY

-456 PQPTNTSI
+456 PQPTNTSV

-519 FFVINYSNNNIDVFI
+519 FFVINYSNNSIDVFI

-541 KKDITPYFKGD
+541 KKDVTPYFKGD

-564 SIKEINYYSDIT
+564 SIKEINYYSEIT

>member
-36 NGIKFKDTTDS
+36 NGIKFKKTDS
-47 NKRVYFYYRYINV
+47 SDYEYFYYRYING

-74 SYYNTFGIKD
+74 SYYNTFGIKN

-95 LGVGVFYFLFLVFR
+95 LGVGVLYFMFLVFR

-122 AINGTDKMELTSSGY
+122 AIVRDNGDKELTSSGY
-137 DAISYNISIPTIQS
+137 DAISYNIDTIKIQT

-158 ILFMY
+158 ILFLY
-163 IGLLLLILISI
+163 IGLLLFILISI

-186 NTNMFS
+186 NTNSFS
-192 ITQSLISITIVIVVL
+192 ITQSIISLTIVIVVL

-218 QDSDDSCEYID
+218 HGSDDSCEYSD
-229 SSKHL
+229 TSKSL

-245 TIFFIPCLLIIVI
+245 TIFFIPCLLLIVI
-258 NEINKDI
+258 DEINKDI

-275 LFILILLITLLFV
+275 LFILLLLITLLFV

-319 GIYQNLNKNINSTID
+319 GIYQNLNKNVNSTID

-347 ITNPIDALLTTLNLN
+347 ITNPIDALLTRLNLN
-362 KQETTLYLAFQIS
+362 KQENTLF
-375 NLTNDLTKAFDSSTE
+375 KALDSLTE
-390 IAAETKDI
+390 IAPESKDI
-398 TKQAKENISD
+398 TNQTKDNISD

-434 PKTINKFPY
+434 PKAINKFPY

-507 YEGKNIKHQKWL
+507 YEGKHIKHQKWL

-541 KKDITPYFKGD
+541 KKNITPYFKGD

-564 SIKEINYYSDIT
+564 SIKEINYYSEIT

>member
-1 MTQLLKTGFNKISEY
+1 MTQLLKKGYTIISDY

-23 LKNSISISTDVLI
+23 LKNSINISTDVVI
-36 NGIKFKDTTDS
+36 NGIKYKNDS
-47 NKRVYFYYRYINV
+47 DYVYYYYRYINV
-60 LVILLVFG
+60 FLILLAFG
-68 LVYYLN
+68 IVYYLN
-74 SYYNTFGIKD
+74 TYYNLFGIKN

-95 LGVGVFYFLFLVFR
+95 FGVGAFYFLFLVFR
-109 NNNNNKINPNERL
+109 NNNNRFINENERL
-122 AINGTDKMELTSSGY
+122 NSATTDTGEPLSSSDY
-137 DAISYNISIPTIQS
+137 DATIYNINSTIIQNS
-151 TYLKPLR
+151 YLKPLR

-163 IGLLLLILISI
+163 IALLFAILISI
-174 IYIINYVLYSQK
+174 VYIINYVLYSQK

-207 AIFAALFSIKT
+207 AIIASLFSIKA
-218 QDSDDSCEYID
+218 QESGDSCENPED
-229 SSKHL
+229 TDGKKFM

-258 NEINKDI
+258 DEINKDI
-265 KLTPSPVYLL
+265 KLTPSSVYLL
-275 LFILILLITLLFV
+275 LFILLLLITLLFV

-312 LNEKKVI
+312 LNEMKVI
-319 GIYQNLNKNINSTID
+319 GIYQNLNKNVNDTID
-334 IPIPKTDSTSNPI
+334 IPIPKTDSTSNTI
-347 ITNPIDALLTTLNLN
+347 IKNPIDALLTTLNLN
-362 KQETTLYLAFQIS
+362 KQENTLF
-375 NLTNDLTKAFDSSTE
+375 KALDSSTTIE
-390 IAAETKDI
+390 PESKEVTKQTKD
-398 TKQAKENISD
+398 NISD

-434 PKTINKFPY
+434 PKVIKKFPY

-456 PQPTNTSI
+456 PQPTNTSV

-486 SQSIIVRSR
+486 SQSIIIKSR

-507 YEGKNIKHQKWL
+507 YQGKNIKHQKWL
-519 FFVINYSNNNIDVFI
+519 FFVINYSNNNIDVFM
-534 DGKLVGT
+534 DGKLVGS
-541 KKDITPYFKGD
+541 KKDVTPYFKGD
-552 KVTIGENEGIHG
+552 KVTIGENDGIHG

-576 SPLTIE
+576 SPLTVE
-582 LLYNLTNNK
+582 LLYNLTNNR